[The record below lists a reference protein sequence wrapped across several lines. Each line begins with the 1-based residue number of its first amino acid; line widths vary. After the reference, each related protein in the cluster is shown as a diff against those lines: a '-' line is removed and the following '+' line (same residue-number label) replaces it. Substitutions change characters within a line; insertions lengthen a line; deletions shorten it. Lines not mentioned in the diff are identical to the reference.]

1 MRARGFTL
9 VELLVAIAVLAIV
22 AVLGW
27 RGLDGIV
34 RSRQALTEQM
44 EQTRGIQL
52 AFAQLQSDL
61 EQLADGTLMGARP
74 NLVAD
79 AQRMS
84 FVRTMFNEGEATR
97 LQVVTYRIQEGVL
110 TRRESLPTR
119 DLMQL
124 DQLWQTALGDAD
136 ATPGIALQAG
146 ATAMTV
152 RIWDRKEWRPANG
165 GPANGGQANGSPTAP
180 PSTRDGPT
188 GLELALQMQGQE
200 SPLSKIFLLGA
211 K

>member
-1 MRARGFTL
+1 MRTRGFTL

-61 EQLADGTLMGARP
+61 EQLADGTLMRSRP

-136 ATPGIALQAG
+136 TTPGIALQAG
-146 ATAMTV
+146 AVAMTV
-152 RIWDRKEWRPANG
+152 RVWERKEWRPANG
-165 GPANGGQANGSPTAP
+165 GPANGGPAPTP
-180 PSTRDGPT
+180 LTRDGPT

-200 SPLSKIFLLGA
+200 SPLMKIFLLGA

>member
-79 AQRMS
+79 ARRMS

-165 GPANGGQANGSPTAP
+165 GPANGGQANGGPTAP